1 MSDGGTAFR
10 FSANAAKAAL
20 QPCPIVRPGSI
31 APAVLP
37 AQKILTQERTKLS
50 LTDSADGWAAWAS
63 SYEREESGRPAFSP
77 SVKFVLR
84 FVVCLLLSL
93 QIATTILIA
102 VSGAYDMSMFT
113 FWNYTLLTI
122 YFTLLLAAL
131 FYERWLLTIAFAV
144 LPVLLGTTFIISV
157 AIVIIVQRNADIF
170 LGDGSTSVSTRHTG
184 DWLVHYVP
192 PFEMVLLF
200 AIGLGLYARRV
211 IGYRIGL
218 FRTRTRRAIFYVYW
232 MLSPLVPFAIYSA
245 AFDIGEKYPTGIP
258 TGILWV
264 LLIVVCVV
272 WMTFWLVV
280 FYAHTRVM
288 LDIVVFSMGRTGAAH
303 VRALNSAL
311 GDCDTRRAKLLTC
324 PSAV

>member
-1 MSDGGTAFR
+1 MV
-10 FSANAAKAAL
+10 
-20 QPCPIVRPGSI
+20 Q
-31 APAVLP
+31 P
-37 AQKILTQERTKLS
+37 AQKIIMQEHTLDLGTGS
-50 LTDSADGWAAWAS
+50 STLGWAAWAS
-63 SYEREESGRPAFSP
+63 SYEREEAGRPAFSP

-84 FVVCLLLSL
+84 FVVTLLFSM
-93 QIATTILIA
+93 QIATTIVIA
-102 VSGAYDMSMFT
+102 VAGAYDMSMFT
-113 FWNYTLLTI
+113 FWNYTLLTA
-122 YFTLLLAAL
+122 YFALLLAAL
-131 FYERWLLTIAFAV
+131 FYERWLLTIAFAI
-144 LPVLLGTTFIISV
+144 LPILLGTTFIISV

-211 IGYRIGL
+211 IGYRLGL

-232 MLSPLVPFAIYSA
+232 ILVPLIPFAIYSA

-258 TGILWV
+258 TGILWI

-272 WMTFWLVV
+272 WMAFWLFV

-288 LDIVVFSMGRTGAAH
+288 LDIVIFSNEVGRAATSATH
-303 VRALNSAL
+303 DSVRASAAALRDCESGNGGFRAKSMLTRPSAL
-311 GDCDTRRAKLLTC
+311 
-324 PSAV
+324 